1 MRSTE
6 NTNRNLITALYC
18 RLSQEDER
26 LGESLSIENQ
36 RLMLQ
41 RYAEEHRFPN
51 IQFYVDDGYSGADFN
66 RPSFKRM
73 MNDVECGKVGIVI
86 VKDQSRLGRDY
97 LQTGMLM
104 EITFPQYDVR
114 FIAVNDNV
122 DSAVQTEFDMTPIRN
137 FCNELYARDTA
148 KKIKSTLRMK
158 GESGKHLTTNPP
170 FGFVKD
176 TENKDKWLIDEEAA
190 QTVRYIFKLCYDG
203 LGPTQIA
210 KKLKAEKVL
219 TPTAY
224 KAQKDGKLLPAEP
237 YKWAQKTVAGI
248 LEKLEYIGHTENFKT
263 TSKNYRSK
271 KRVWNDKEKRRIFE
285 DTHPAIVDRHIFE
298 TVQEIRKNKR
308 RPTATG
314 KISIFSGKVFCA
326 DCGAKLHFQTSHSHK
341 ESQECFVC
349 ANYRSNTETCTGHY
363 IRAVT
368 LNRLVFRH
376 IQGVLSYIQQF
387 EASFVKKEMEKA
399 NAERKLSVEKA
410 KVDIVT
416 LKRRDEDLDTLFKRI
431 YEDMVSGRLSAERF
445 DKLSSGYETE
455 QKDVKAA
462 ILDLQELIDSGEQEQ
477 HDLQRF
483 LKNVR
488 KYTDPEELTAEI
500 LNDLVDK
507 IVVHAP
513 DKSSGHRKQKI
524 EIYYKAVGIINIAD
538 EDCVALDGRL
548 GMQNRK
554 KKTA

>member
-1 MRSTE
+1 M
-6 NTNRNLITALYC
+6 NNRQSEQNKITALYC
-18 RLSQEDER
+18 RLSQDDGRE
-26 LGESLSIENQ
+26 GESNSIVNQ
-36 RLMLQ
+36 KALLNE
-41 RYAEEHRFPN
+41 YARKHRFKN
-51 IQFYVDDGYSGADFN
+51 LQFFVDDGYSGTNFDRPDFRRLEQMIEN
-66 RPSFKRM
+66 G
-73 MNDVECGKVGIVI
+73 EIGTVI
-86 VKDQSRLGRDY
+86 VKDMSRLGRNY
-97 LQTGMLM
+97 LQVGMYTD
-104 EITFPQYDVR
+104 IVFPENDVR

-148 KKIKSTLRMK
+148 KKIKSTLKMK
-158 GESGKHLTTNPP
+158 GESGKHLTTLPP
-170 FGFVKD
+170 FGYVKD
-176 TENKDKWLIDEEAA
+176 EKDKNEWHIDEEAA
-190 QTVRYIFKLCYDG
+190 RTVRYIFKLCVDG

-210 KKLKAEKVL
+210 KRLTAEKVL

-224 KAQKDGKLLPAEP
+224 YAQKKGELLPQNP
-237 YKWAQKTVAGI
+237 FKWAQKTVAAI
-248 LEKLEYIGHTENFKT
+248 LERMEYIGHTENFKT

-271 KRVWNDKEKRRIFE
+271 KRVWNDKENRRVFE
-285 DTHPAIVDRHIFE
+285 DTHPAIVDKHTFE
-298 TVQEIRKNKR
+298 TVQEIRKHKR

-326 DCGAKLHFQTSHSHK
+326 DCGAKLHYNTSNYH
-341 ESQECFVC
+341 QERQDCFVC
-349 ANYRSNTETCTGHY
+349 SNYRSNTGSCTIHY

-368 LNRLVFRH
+368 LKRLVFKH

-387 EASFVKKEMEKA
+387 EASFVKKEREKA
-399 NAERKLSVEKA
+399 DMQHRMSVDKA

-445 DKLSSGYETE
+445 DKLSTEYEEE
-455 QKDVKAA
+455 QRQVKQT
-462 ILDLQELIDSGEQEQ
+462 IVELQTLIDNGEQNEVDLQE
-477 HDLQRF
+477 F
-483 LKNVR
+483 LRNVR
-488 KYTDPEELTAEI
+488 KYTDPKELTAEI

-507 IVVHAP
+507 IIVHAP

-524 EIYYKAVGIINIAD
+524 EIYYKAVGIINIAN

-548 GMQNRK
+548 GMRNRC